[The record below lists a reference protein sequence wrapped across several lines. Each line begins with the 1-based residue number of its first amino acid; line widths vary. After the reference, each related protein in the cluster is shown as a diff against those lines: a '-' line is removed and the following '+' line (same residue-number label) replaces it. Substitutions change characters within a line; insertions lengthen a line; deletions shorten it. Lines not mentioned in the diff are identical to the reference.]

1 MIQLCNRR
9 VGGVDVQGG
18 GGGCSSIRSMR
29 GAKKGKRA
37 RRTCVKG
44 YARWQG
50 VEDVGMMELSTL
62 KGGDH
67 NNAGRP
73 FEIGNVSYT

>member
-1 MIQLCNRR
+1 MNLHHSCGHFGQHIEKRRREDRYSGTMIQLCNRR

-50 VEDVGMMELSTL
+50 GLKTL
-62 KGGDH
+62 
-67 NNAGRP
+67 A
-73 FEIGNVSYT
+73 